1 MPRGTF
7 QTRRCT
13 SPQKR
18 PNSGSRSSRKGR
30 ARTGNGAGPLRP
42 RLLRAIR
49 KISWTA
55 KLLIV
60 AMAIIV
66 GYPLFDAVDGAI
78 PHHLRQHGGIWEC
91 DLKTLGNF
99 EFDQANGKSED
110 IPKEFRDLDGKRIKV
125 TGEMWAPFR
134 ADGRVIDFDLV
145 YSVASCCFSGPPRIQ
160 HIVKARVR
168 GGASAPY
175 SQGRVDAEGTL
186 HVGVVKTGD
195 AIDSIYRMD
204 VDRLDPQ

>member
-1 MPRGTF
+1 M
-7 QTRRCT
+7 
-13 SPQKR
+13 
-18 PNSGSRSSRKGR
+18 
-30 ARTGNGAGPLRP
+30 
-42 RLLRAIR
+42 RAIR
-49 KISWTA
+49 KTSWTA

-78 PHHLRQHGGIWEC
+78 PHHLRQRGGVWVC

-99 EFDQANGKSED
+99 DFDQANGKTED
-110 IPKEFRDLDGKRIKV
+110 IPKEFRDLDGRRIKV

-134 ADGRVIDFDLV
+134 ADGKVIDFDLV

-160 HIVKARVR
+160 HIVKARLR
-168 GGASAPY
+168 SGAAAQY
-175 SQGRVDAEGTL
+175 SHGRVDAEGTL
-186 HVGVVKTGD
+186 HVGVVKTGE

-204 VDRLDPQ
+204 VDRLEPQ